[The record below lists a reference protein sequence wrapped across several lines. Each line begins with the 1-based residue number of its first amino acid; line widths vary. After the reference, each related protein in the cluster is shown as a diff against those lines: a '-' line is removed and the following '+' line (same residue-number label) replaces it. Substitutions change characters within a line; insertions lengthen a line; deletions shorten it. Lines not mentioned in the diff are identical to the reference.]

1 METKAGV
8 KLNLFFKKT
17 ITSNLQFIYIL
28 LTFVIVLLCHLGT
41 LNLMGSYLG
50 HVYQEKIENH
60 YIGDTAPLFDGS
72 IRFKDAVNQN
82 IKKLLKHDWG
92 VKFFNLKLNIL
103 ITSESGEVVYPSYDS
118 PGNGSMNN
126 TELWNSSAIAVKNF
140 SLLHE
145 KRRVFVV
152 TRPGYISPASFL
164 ILLLYFTCAF
174 IIFLIIMKTRE
185 KILQKYRYQGEMILK
200 FKAEEQKLK
209 KDHEISEKTLQD
221 LEKQRMEL
229 IEKLNAAKT
238 EQSKELRKAKLNEDE
253 MINEI
258 DHLEKQLNNNIAMQ
272 KVKEQE
278 IENLKQQLI
287 RYERRKGKG
296 KGKGGK
302 RGEFDLA
309 SKRFAAL
316 YKNVDMNRRALTGFF
331 ELNDNQKIKAEEIIH
346 QLNQDVDKV
355 IIKRKVFSGKKDKNT
370 FFEVLF
376 AYNGRLYFRNLKGKR
391 VEVLIIGT
399 KNTQSKD
406 MDFLH
411 QF

>member
-17 ITSNLQFIYIL
+17 IHSNLKFKYIL
-28 LTFVIVLLCHLGT
+28 LTFGIVLLCHLGT
-41 LNLMGSYLG
+41 LNLMNNYLG
-50 HVYQEKIENH
+50 PVYQEKIENH
-60 YIGDTAPLFDGS
+60 YIGATAPLFNGS
-72 IRFKDAVNQN
+72 IRFKDAVSQN

-92 VKFFNLKLNIL
+92 IKFFNLKLNIL
-103 ITSESGEVVYPSYDS
+103 ITSENGEIVYPSYDA
-118 PGNGSMNN
+118 PGAGSGDN
-126 TELWNSSAIAVKNF
+126 TGLWNYSDIAVKNF
-140 SLLHE
+140 KLLHE

-164 ILLLYFTCAF
+164 ILFLYCTCAF
-174 IIFLIIMKTRE
+174 IIFFIIVKTRE
-185 KILQKYRYQGEMILK
+185 KMLRRYRSQGEMILK
-200 FKAEEQKLK
+200 YKAEEQKLK

-221 LEKQRMEL
+221 LEKQRREL

-238 EQSKELRKAKLNEDE
+238 EQSKELRKARLNEDE

-258 DHLEKQLNNNIAMQ
+258 DHLEKKLNENIAMQ
-272 KVKEQE
+272 KAKEQE
-278 IENLKQQLI
+278 IENLKQQVI
-287 RYERRKGKG
+287 RYERR

-309 SKRFAAL
+309 SRRFAAL

-346 QLNQDVDKV
+346 QLNRNVDKV

-391 VEVLIIGT
+391 VEILIIGT
-399 KNTQSKD
+399 KNSQARD
-406 MDFLH
+406 MDFLR

>member
-1 METKAGV
+1 METEAGV
-8 KLNLFFKKT
+8 KLNLFFKKN
-17 ITSNLQFIYIL
+17 IHSNMKFKYIL
-28 LTFVIVLLCHLGT
+28 LTFGIVLLCHLGT
-41 LNLMGSYLG
+41 LNLMNYYLG
-50 HVYQEKIENH
+50 SIYQEKIENH
-60 YIGDTAPLFDGS
+60 YIGATAPLFNGS
-72 IRFKDAVNQN
+72 IRFKDAVSQN

-92 VKFFNLKLNIL
+92 IKFFNLKLNIL
-103 ITSESGEVVYPSYDS
+103 ITSENGEIVYPSYDA
-118 PGNGSMNN
+118 PGAGSGDN
-126 TELWNSSAIAVKNF
+126 TGLWNYSDIAVKNF
-140 SLLHE
+140 KLLHE

-152 TRPGYISPASFL
+152 IRPGYISPASFL
-164 ILLLYFTCAF
+164 ILFLYFTCAF
-174 IIFLIIMKTRE
+174 IIFFIIVKTRE
-185 KILQKYRYQGEMILK
+185 KMLRRYRSQGEMILK

-221 LEKQRMEL
+221 LEKQRREL
-229 IEKLNAAKT
+229 IEKLNDAKT
-238 EQSKELRKAKLNEDE
+238 EQSKELRKARLNEDE

-258 DHLEKQLNNNIAMQ
+258 DHLEKKLNENIAMQ
-272 KVKEQE
+272 KAKEQE
-278 IENLKQQLI
+278 IENLKQQVI
-287 RYERRKGKG
+287 RYERR

-302 RGEFDLA
+302 RGEFDLV

-346 QLNQDVDKV
+346 QLNRNVDKV

-370 FFEVLF
+370 CFEVLF

-399 KNTQSKD
+399 KNSQARD
-406 MDFLH
+406 MDFLR